1 MTATGV
7 PVLFIGGL
15 GRSGSTL
22 VDRVLGQTPG
32 VCSVGELVFL
42 WERGL
47 LANER
52 CGCGE
57 PFDGCPFWKEVG
69 VRAFG
74 GWDRIDP
81 AAIRARQW
89 RVDRN
94 RYVPAMLAPALAPGY
109 RRRLAPYADAIGRL
123 YRAVAAVAEAA
134 LVVDSSKHAST
145 AALLRRV
152 PGVDPRIVQLV
163 RDPRGVAWSW
173 SKTVERPDPTEGV
186 SMMAR
191 VGPAR
196 IAIRWQAY
204 NALLSLVRADGGA
217 LRYEDFV
224 DRPEHATRRLLA
236 LGGLEPEALPQFVG
250 PRTVRLETDHT
261 VAGNPLRF
269 RTGELDISADDE
281 WRRSMPASRRALVGA
296 LSLPST
302 LLYRY
307 AP

>member
-1 MTATGV
+1 MSGGV

-69 VRAFG
+69 LRAFG
-74 GWDRIDP
+74 GWDRID
-81 AAIRARQW
+81 ASAVHARQR
-89 RVDRN
+89 RVDRT
-94 RYVPAMLAPALAPGY
+94 RYVPLLLAPWLSPGFGRRMTAYAEAL
-109 RRRLAPYADAIGRL
+109 RRVY
-123 YRAVAAVAEAA
+123 AAVATVSGAA

-145 AALLRRV
+145 AALVRAT
-152 PGVDPRIVQLV
+152 PGIDARIAHLV

-173 SKTVERPDPTEGV
+173 SKLVDRPDVTTGGA

-191 VGPAR
+191 LGSAR
-196 IAIRWQAY
+196 VAARWQTS
-204 NALLSLVRADGGA
+204 NALLALVRTRGA
-217 LRYEDFV
+217 VLRYEDFV

-236 LGGLEPEALPQFVG
+236 LGGIEAGELPQFLDE
-250 PRTVRLETDHT
+250 RTVALGTDHT

-269 RTGELDISADDE
+269 TTGTIEIRADDV
-281 WRRSMPASRRALVGA
+281 WRRSMPAGRQALVAA
-296 LSLPST
+296 LTFPSSLV
-302 LLYRY
+302 YRY
-307 AP
+307 PP